1 MCMFHKS
8 SKSPNYGS
16 IPLKRQLRL
25 FDLRGGV
32 RLLLDGGN
40 FRPTTRG
47 EFLEFCHY
55 IIHMKRQRNTHKM
68 HQTAW

>member
-1 MCMFHKS
+1 
-8 SKSPNYGS
+8 
-16 IPLKRQLRL
+16 L

-32 RLLLDGGN
+32 RLLLDGSN

-47 EFLEFCHY
+47 EFFGLCY
-55 IIHMKRQRNTHKM
+55 YMIHMKRQRNHCIA